1 MKRIYTYK
9 EMRKMH
15 LKRATRLSPTIS
27 GVKRSGNIIV
37 TPGEA
42 SSGIKYYHSRESIK
56 AF

>member
-1 MKRIYTYK
+1 MKKIYTYE

-37 TPGEA
+37 TPGEV